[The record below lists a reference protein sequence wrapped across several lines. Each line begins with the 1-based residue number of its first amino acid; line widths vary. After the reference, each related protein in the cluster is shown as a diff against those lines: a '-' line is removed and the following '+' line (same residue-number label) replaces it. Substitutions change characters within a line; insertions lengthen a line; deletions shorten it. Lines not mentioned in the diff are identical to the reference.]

1 MDPELLKY
9 TKMLVKLT
17 ILVLSMLALYL
28 VFVYLLPLLG
38 KVLYALPAL
47 FLPFILAVI
56 MAILI
61 EPLVN
66 IFEKR
71 WHLARGLAVFLSLVL
86 VVGGLILMI
95 SLLVSKIITELSG
108 LHPFFVSYSDQI
120 SRQIVETVAHIKVLY
135 LGLNLPPVLQVA
147 IQGNLEKALTLVQNL
162 LNATLN
168 VAIQA
173 LAMLPSAA
181 IFLLI
186 ATVGTFL
193 MVKDRALLSN
203 FFLTIIPIQA
213 RSKTRNVIAE
223 LFNALV
229 GFIKAYSILIT
240 ITGVLTMIGL
250 RLMGVEYALTLG
262 IAAGLFDI
270 LPVLGP
276 GTIFLPWIIW
286 EFSTGD
292 TAMGISLLL
301 LYVIISIV
309 RQFLEPK
316 IVGDNIGLHPLATLV
331 SLYVGLQ
338 LGGIFGMIMGPVLV
352 VIVMACYRVGILDS
366 ISWRK
371 KS

>member
-9 TKMLVKLT
+9 TKIMVKLT

-28 VFVYLLPLLG
+28 FAIYLLPLLG
-38 KVLYALPAL
+38 RVFYILPAL
-47 FLPFILAVI
+47 FLPFILALI
-56 MAILI
+56 MAVLI

-66 IFEKR
+66 VFESR
-71 WHLARGLAVFLSLVL
+71 WHMARGLAVFISLL
-86 VVGGLILMI
+86 IAVGGLFLLIA
-95 SLLVSKIITELSG
+95 LLVSRIISELSG
-108 LHPFFVSYSDQI
+108 LQPFVIAYSDHI
-120 SRQIVETVAHIKVLY
+120 SRQLVDAIANLKVLY
-135 LGLNLPPVLQVA
+135 LNMNLPPVLQAA
-147 IQGNLEKALTLVQNL
+147 IQDNLEKALILLQNL

-173 LAMLPSAA
+173 LAMLPGAA
-181 IFLLI
+181 VFLLI

-193 MVKDRALLSN
+193 MVKDRALIRS
-203 FFLTIIPIQA
+203 FFLAILPRQA
-213 RSKTRNVIAE
+213 RSKTRNVISE
-223 LFNALV
+223 LFKALV

-250 RLMGVEYALTLG
+250 RLLGVPYALTLG

-286 EFSTGD
+286 EFATGH
-292 TAMGISLLL
+292 TSMGVSLLL
-301 LYVIISIV
+301 LYVIISVV

-331 SLYVGLQ
+331 SLYIGLQ
-338 LGGIFGMIMGPVLV
+338 LGGFFGMIMGPVLV
-352 VIVMACYRVGILDS
+352 VIIMACYRVGIFDS
-366 ISWRK
+366 IAWRK
-371 KS
+371 KT